1 MNYKIFLLTAIL
13 FTSTQTIISA
23 QKSNNEVIA
32 TIALMNP
39 KSPKP
44 IVVIK
49 RNKNKNK
56 ITARES
62 EKLYKNDLLTVP
74 KISKLKIKIV
84 CRYNGYAYQL
94 TPGLDSSVNNNCPTS
109 PPTPPRRPPTPP
121 PCGGGFCPLG
131 EGTDYSIP
139 FSDLDDSRI
148 KRISTEL
155 KKIISEGSQS
165 PFVYRNLGEAYV
177 DLAQFEQA
185 EPLFLK
191 AIQLA
196 KASRD
201 MEELTAAQTR
211 LNELYKLLGKK

>member
-13 FTSTQTIISA
+13 FTSTQAIIYA
-23 QKSNNEVIA
+23 QKSNNEAIA

-49 RNKNKNK
+49 RNKKK
-56 ITARES
+56 MTARES

-84 CRYNGYAYQL
+84 CRYDGYAYEL
-94 TPGLDSSVNNNCPTS
+94 TPGSDSSINNNCPTS
-109 PPTPPRRPPTPP
+109 PPSSPTPKLP
-121 PCGGGFCPLG
+121 LPGDCGAGFCPSG
-131 EGTDYSIP
+131 GGTNSIP
-139 FSDLDDSRI
+139 FSDLDDSRV
-148 KRISTEL
+148 KRISAEL

-196 KASRD
+196 KASGD
-201 MEELTAAQTR
+201 KEELTAAQTR
-211 LNELYKLLGKK
+211 LNELHKLLGKK